1 VTGGQLMPHR
11 LEAISP
17 KAYEHPADRA
27 ATAALKKIPKLD
39 LVVRKL
45 IEFQYERALR
55 QSFLASSIKL
65 GPEQL
70 PETWAGYERVLATLD
85 MPETYDLYVTQW
97 PLANAATI
105 GSEKPMI
112 VLNSAAVSLLDEAEL
127 QTVLAHEAGH
137 ILSDHVLY
145 RTALMIL
152 LQLSLTRL
160 PLVAGVPL
168 IAVRAALLEW
178 FRATE
183 LSCDRAATLVNRDP
197 LVTCRTMM
205 VMAGGANS
213 RKLNLDAFLKQAS
226 EYEEWGS
233 GWDRMSR
240 FFVELG
246 LTHDFPVRRVHEVM
260 KWVRS
265 GEYDRIIGGDYLRRG
280 DDDVDPRAAAG
291 EAVDHYAE
299 RFRRLFRD
307 AQEEVEKASGKLSDW
322 LKYGG

>member
-1 VTGGQLMPHR
+1 MTGAPLIPRR
-11 LEAISP
+11 LEGISP
-17 KAYEHPADRA
+17 RAYEHPADRA

-55 QSFLASSIKL
+55 QSFLASSIRL
-65 GPEQL
+65 GPQQL
-70 PETWAGYERVLATLD
+70 PDIWAGYERVLATLD
-85 MPETYDLYVTQW
+85 MPDTYDLYVTQW

-105 GSEKPMI
+105 GSGKPMI
-112 VLNSAAVSLLDEAEL
+112 VLNSAAVSLLDEAEIE
-127 QTVLAHEAGH
+127 TVLAHEAGH

-145 RTALMIL
+145 RTVLMIL
-152 LQLSLTRL
+152 LQLGSVRL
-160 PLVAGVPL
+160 PLVAGLPL
-168 IAVRAALLEW
+168 LAIRAALLEW

-183 LSCDRAATLVNRDP
+183 LSCDRASTLVNRDP

-213 RKLNLDAFLKQAS
+213 RKLDLDAFLKQAG
-226 EYEEWGS
+226 EYDEWDS

-246 LTHDFPVRRVHEVM
+246 LTHDFPVRRVHELM

-265 GEYDRIIGGDYLRRG
+265 GEYDRIVGGDYVRRG
-280 DDDVDPRAAAG
+280 EDDVDPRAAAG
-291 EAVDHYAE
+291 EAVDHYTE
-299 RFRRLFRD
+299 RFKKLFRD
-307 AQEEVEKASGKLSDW
+307 AQEEAEKASGKLSDW
-322 LKYGG
+322 LRYGG